1 MGNIPLQALTF
12 CPSSHRLWIS
22 HNTKCTEFNFK
33 VPIVLQF
40 QPCLKVQNLLF
51 LLKCRKSLNWE
62 PLQVNN
68 FKSKYSQHPMEL
80 KERKEALREGR
91 TKSDGNPLRHHQTLK
106 LDAQHPRLMVRHL
119 GSDGFS

>member
-1 MGNIPLQALTF
+1 M
-12 CPSSHRLWIS
+12 S
-22 HNTKCTEFNFK
+22 HNTKGIEFNFK

-40 QPCLKVQNLLF
+40 QPCLKVPNLLF

-68 FKSKYSQHPMEL
+68 FKSTYSQHSMKL
-80 KERKEALREGR
+80 KERKGALREDR
-91 TKSDGNPLRHHQTLK
+91 TKSDGNPLRHHPTLK
-106 LDAQHPRLMVRHL
+106 LDAQHPRLMVRHQ